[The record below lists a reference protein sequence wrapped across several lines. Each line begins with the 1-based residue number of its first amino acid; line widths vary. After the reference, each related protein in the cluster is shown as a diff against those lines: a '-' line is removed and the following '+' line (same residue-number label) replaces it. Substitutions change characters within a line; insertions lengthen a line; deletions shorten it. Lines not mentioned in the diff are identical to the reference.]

1 MGCLKASVIRKVQAE
16 HPMSGLPDIGTKML
30 GEPRRM
36 GAQVSDKVLGN

>member
-16 HPMSGLPDIGTKML
+16 QPMSDLPDIGKML